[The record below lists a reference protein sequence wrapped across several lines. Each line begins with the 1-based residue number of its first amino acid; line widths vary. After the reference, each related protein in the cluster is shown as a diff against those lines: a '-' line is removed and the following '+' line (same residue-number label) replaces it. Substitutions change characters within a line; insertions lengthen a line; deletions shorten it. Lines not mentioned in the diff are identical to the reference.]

1 MCFRFLPESPR
12 WLMMQGR
19 HNEALKILKEV
30 ARVNGRSLPPQEEL
44 DALIGI
50 MDKEV
55 RRCACEVVMVVLW

>member
-1 MCFRFLPESPR
+1 MT
-12 WLMMQGR
+12 QGR

-55 RRCACEVVMVVLW
+55 RRHGCEVIMVVLW

>member
-1 MCFRFLPESPR
+1 MI
-12 WLMMQGR
+12 QGR

-55 RRCACEVVMVVLW
+55 RKCGSEAVMMVLW